1 LDAFGAFLQVL
12 SFTGNRALSLFL
24 KKKCLQFLVLVVEPD
39 SLGRFL
45 SVTSHNLDPVDFAD
59 FGHFAKL
66 DSGDDECPNV
76 VTKL

>member
-1 LDAFGAFLQVL
+1 MRSVPFCKFYL
-12 SFTGNRALSLFL
+12 SRATEHFHFL

-59 FGHFAKL
+59 FGHFAEL
-66 DSGDDECPNV
+66 NSGDDESPHV
-76 VTKL
+76 VAKLKI